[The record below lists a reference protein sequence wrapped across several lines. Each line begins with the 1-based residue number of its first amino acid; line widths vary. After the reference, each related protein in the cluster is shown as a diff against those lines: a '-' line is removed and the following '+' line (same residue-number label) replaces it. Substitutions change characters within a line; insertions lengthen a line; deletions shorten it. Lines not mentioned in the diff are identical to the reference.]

1 MDLKYE
7 ISVANQAKYGGFH
20 AGPKRIFVLE
30 MILSSCMKDH
40 LFARQREFLGRD
52 RRDLKSLDRFR
63 GR

>member
-52 RRDLKSLDRFR
+52 RRDL
-63 GR
+63 